1 MQILLQ
7 NFNNEVFMRIPTK
20 GNTYLN
26 SESPAQEIRTKSLPT
41 VTKNPFI
48 KLQDGSEM
56 QGLLS

>member
-1 MQILLQ
+1 
-7 NFNNEVFMRIPTK
+7 MRIPTK